1 MGSFGERMRRE
12 REMRGIKLEEIT
24 ESTKIS
30 QRNLLALEEERFD
43 RLPGGIFNKG
53 FVRAYARFLGLDEE
67 QAVHDFLT
75 ASAEYDQPAA
85 LQPPSPPTSVVKQ
98 PVIPSETSEKRKDL
112 AWALAALLVLA
123 TGGIGWYY
131 LNYGKLPALPSR
143 TSANAVS
150 ESQKSLPASPGQMS
164 GESGLPPSGS
174 PEGAIAPELKGSS
187 ATVIGPA
194 GATQQAVVLAIR
206 ANEDSW
212 VSMMVDG
219 KPYLDQTLLAGSER
233 TVQARESIVL
243 KTGNAGGLEFSYNGQ
258 PVVSGGKDGQ
268 VRTMTFTARGI
279 QP

>member
-30 QRNLLALEEERFD
+30 RRNLLALEEEHFD

-67 QAVHDFLT
+67 QAVQDFMT

-85 LQPPSPPTSVVKQ
+85 LQPPIPPTAVVKL
-98 PVIPSETSEKRKDL
+98 PVIRSEAAEKRKDL
-112 AWALAALLVLA
+112 VWALAAFLVLA
-123 TGGIGWYY
+123 AGGIGWYY
-131 LNYGKLPALPSR
+131 LNYGKLPAMASQSARAASEPAQAHPSAQA
-143 TSANAVS
+143 TTQGNS
-150 ESQKSLPASPGQMS
+150 ESTHL
-164 GESGLPPSGS
+164 
-174 PEGAIAPELKGSS
+174 GAAAPELKSTSG
-187 ATVIGPA
+187 TVIGPA
-194 GATQQAVVLAIR
+194 GAAQQAVVLAIR
-206 ANEDSW
+206 ANQDSW
-212 VSMMVDG
+212 VSMVVDG
-219 KPYLDQTLLAGSER
+219 KPYLEQELIAGSER

-258 PVVSGGKDGQ
+258 PAVAAGKDGQ
-268 VRTMTFTARGI
+268 VRTMTFTPRGI